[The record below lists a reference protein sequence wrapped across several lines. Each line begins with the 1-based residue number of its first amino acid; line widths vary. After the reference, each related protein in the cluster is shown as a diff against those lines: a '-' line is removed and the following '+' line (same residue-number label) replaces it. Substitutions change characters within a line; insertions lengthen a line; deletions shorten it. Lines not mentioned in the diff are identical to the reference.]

1 MFMGD
6 ALKRNVLNAGRF
18 ALTGLAAAVL
28 TLTASQ
34 ALALGLGRL
43 AVQSSLGDTLRAEI
57 DVTSMT
63 PEEAANLRVRIAPP
77 ESYRAA
83 GVDYNAV
90 LPGTQA
96 VLSRRADGRP
106 YLRLTSDRA
115 VQEPFVDVILELTW
129 SSGRLVREYTLL
141 FDPPNSRN
149 VAAAPPVP
157 LPAAASPMPAAAAPA
172 VAAAPAAVAAANLPA
187 PAAPAPVAAA
197 PKPAPAPAPAPK
209 TVPAPAPPTAAAQPS
224 TEAKK
229 SAKAGA
235 DEYKV
240 RAGDSLS
247 RIATQTQRSGVSL
260 DQMLVSL
267 YRGNPQAFM
276 DNNMNR
282 LKAGVV
288 LAVPSAESAQGVTQ
302 ADAKQIIQAQSA
314 DFGAYRQRLASGVPE
329 AKVEGSTRQATG
341 KVQSA
346 VEDKKAAAAPTPDKL
361 TLSKGTATAKA
372 GAAEDKISKDKETK
386 DAADRVAELSRNVEA
401 LKKISGASA
410 ASAAAS
416 AAAKAAT
423 TVAAAP
429 AVPPPPSVPAV
440 IVPVPVPAVTPPP
453 APVVAVAPT
462 LPASGLTPAPAASA
476 PAAAKVAETAPPKAA
491 ASAVVAAA
499 SRPDLSPTEGSG
511 LMGTLLDDNPLA
523 LAAGGGLLAALLGFG
538 VYKLRRRSK
547 SESGETSFLE
557 SRLQPDSFFG
567 ASGGQ
572 RIDTREPT
580 GSSSSMSYSL
590 SQLDAIGDVDPVAEA
605 DVYLAYGRDLQAEE
619 ILKEAMRSTPERLAI
634 RTKLLEVYAKR
645 RDIKGF
651 ESLAIQLF
659 GLTRGE
665 GSDWARAQELG
676 QQVDPDNALYQ
687 LGGVPASFTG
697 DAEHI
702 EPLGASTMPQSVL
715 PSPSQ
720 FGPDAARASAEA
732 ANLNMDLDLDLDF
745 TDSVAPSSASLPTIP
760 ATMRP
765 DPFGDSMSFD
775 NQSPSAKSAGQA
787 IAGAGAGLAASVGAA
802 SMAAAAKTS
811 AAGAA
816 LDTPMTFDL
825 SSISLDFDAPADAGM
840 KKRISPITVPG
851 QLQAPASGSDRGS
864 DSVHDS
870 LLDSAY
876 DSTHENADPLLRK
889 LELAE
894 EFRQIGDT
902 DGARD
907 LLHEVLAKAN
917 GTLKTRAQG
926 ILDQL
931 G

>member
-1 MFMGD
+1 
-6 ALKRNVLNAGRF
+6 
-18 ALTGLAAAVL
+18 
-28 TLTASQ
+28 
-34 ALALGLGRL
+34 
-43 AVQSSLGDTLRAEI
+43 
-57 DVTSMT
+57 
-63 PEEAANLRVRIAPP
+63 
-77 ESYRAA
+77 
-83 GVDYNAV
+83 
-90 LPGTQA
+90 
-96 VLSRRADGRP
+96 
-106 YLRLTSDRA
+106 
-115 VQEPFVDVILELTW
+115 
-129 SSGRLVREYTLL
+129 
-141 FDPPNSRN
+141 
-149 VAAAPPVP
+149 
-157 LPAAASPMPAAAAPA
+157 
-172 VAAAPAAVAAANLPA
+172 
-187 PAAPAPVAAA
+187 
-197 PKPAPAPAPAPK
+197 
-209 TVPAPAPPTAAAQPS
+209 
-224 TEAKK
+224 
-229 SAKAGA
+229 
-235 DEYKV
+235 
-240 RAGDSLS
+240 
-247 RIATQTQRSGVSL
+247 
-260 DQMLVSL
+260 
-267 YRGNPQAFM
+267 
-276 DNNMNR
+276 
-282 LKAGVV
+282 
-288 LAVPSAESAQGVTQ
+288 
-302 ADAKQIIQAQSA
+302 
-314 DFGAYRQRLASGVPE
+314 
-329 AKVEGSTRQATG
+329 
-341 KVQSA
+341 
-346 VEDKKAAAAPTPDKL
+346 
-361 TLSKGTATAKA
+361 
-372 GAAEDKISKDKETK
+372 
-386 DAADRVAELSRNVEA
+386 
-401 LKKISGASA
+401 
-410 ASAAAS
+410 
-416 AAAKAAT
+416 
-423 TVAAAP
+423 
-429 AVPPPPSVPAV
+429 
-440 IVPVPVPAVTPPP
+440 
-453 APVVAVAPT
+453 
-462 LPASGLTPAPAASA
+462 
-476 PAAAKVAETAPPKAA
+476 
-491 ASAVVAAA
+491 
-499 SRPDLSPTEGSG
+499 
-511 LMGTLLDDNPLA
+511 MGTLLEDNPLA

-687 LGGVPASFTG
+687 LGGVPATFNA
-697 DAEHI
+697 DVDHV

-720 FGPDAARASAEA
+720 FGPDAARASAAA

-745 TDSVAPSSASLPTIP
+745 TDSVAPTAMMPTIP

-775 NQSPSAKSAGQA
+775 SQLPSAKSAGQTL
-787 IAGAGAGLAASVGAA
+787 AGVGVGVGV
-802 SMAAAAKTS
+802 

-816 LDTPMTFDL
+816 AGLGAAALAGKASSALDAPMTFDL
-825 SSISLDFDAPADAGM
+825 SSISLDFDAPADDAV

-851 QLQAPASGSDRGS
+851 QLQMPASASDRGS

-876 DSTHENADPLLRK
+876 DSTHEHADPLLRK

-907 LLHEVLAKAN
+907 LLHEVLAKAD